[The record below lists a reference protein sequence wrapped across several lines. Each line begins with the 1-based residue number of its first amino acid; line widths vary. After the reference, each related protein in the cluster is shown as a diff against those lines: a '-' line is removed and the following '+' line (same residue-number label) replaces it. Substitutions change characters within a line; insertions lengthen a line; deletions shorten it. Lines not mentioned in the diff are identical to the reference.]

1 MRPRPP
7 PFVRYL
13 LGAYWLLIVYGSLYP
28 FSGWRDQGL
37 SPFEFLVAA
46 LPRYITVFDVVANV
60 AAYLPLGFLAV
71 LAAAPPLRWRAAY
84 AAATLL
90 AAVTSLGLETLQNY
104 LPDRIASNLDVA
116 ANIAGA
122 FTGAIAGHAAARWLI
137 ERHGLFN
144 LRDRLFRSGASVDLG
159 LVLLA
164 LWLFTQLNPATL
176 LFGNGDLRQFFV
188 PAPTELYAAEMFVRV
203 EAAVAAAN
211 IVALALLLVLLV
223 DAARPVRPLVLT
235 LIAVGLAT
243 RALAFAILF
252 SPQETLAWLTPGA
265 AAGLTIGIVVAIV
278 VVALPRPWA
287 LALCGL
293 ALMAATALVNLAP
306 DNPYH
311 AQYLAAWP
319 QGHFLNF
326 NGLTRLVSVLW
337 PFATL
342 AYLLAVGTRARGAN
356 E

>member
-1 MRPRPP
+1 MRPRPSR
-7 PFVRYL
+7 FAHYL

-37 SPFEFLVAA
+37 SPFEFLGAT
-46 LPRYITVFDVVANV
+46 LPRYFTVFDVATNV
-60 AAYLPLGFLAV
+60 AAYFPLGFLTV
-71 LAAAPPLRWRAAY
+71 LAHVPPLRWRAAC
-84 AAATLL
+84 ALATLL
-90 AAVTSLGLETLQNY
+90 GAVTSVGLETLQNY
-104 LPDRIASNLDVA
+104 LPERIASNLDVA
-116 ANIAGA
+116 ANVAGA
-122 FTGAIAGHAAARWLI
+122 VAGALAGHAATRWLI

-144 LRDRLFRSGASVDLG
+144 LRDRLFRPGASIDLG
-159 LVLLA
+159 LVLVA

-176 LFGNGDLRQFFV
+176 LFGNGDLRQYFLPV
-188 PAPTELYAAEMFVRV
+188 PTELYAAEMFVRV
-203 EAAVAAAN
+203 EATVAAAN
-211 IVALALLLVLLV
+211 IVALALLLALLV
-223 DAARPVRPLVLT
+223 DAQQPVRPLLLT

-265 AAGLTIGIVVAIV
+265 AAGLVIGTAVAIV
-278 VVALPRPWA
+278 VTALPRPWA

-293 ALMAATALVNLAP
+293 ALMAATAFVNLAP

-311 AQYLAAWP
+311 AQSFAAWP

-337 PFATL
+337 PFA
-342 AYLLAVGTRARGAN
+342 AMVYLLAVGTRARGAN